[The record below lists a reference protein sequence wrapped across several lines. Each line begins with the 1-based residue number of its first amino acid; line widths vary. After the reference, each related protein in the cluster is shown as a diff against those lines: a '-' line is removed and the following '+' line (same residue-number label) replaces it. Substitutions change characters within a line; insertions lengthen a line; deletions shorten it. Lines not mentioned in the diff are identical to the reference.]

1 MPVLVEAE
9 ANNVYEEGRS
19 VLASLIT
26 QLISIVRT
34 IVNYV
39 LGLVGKFMT
48 WAGENPLQAL
58 LFTANLVIWVS

>member
-48 WAGENPLQAL
+48 WAGEHPLQAL